1 MADFKYTRRA
11 RNDVDGLIEYIARDN
26 KFAADDF
33 ANQLIGKFFALA
45 ETPHMGREREDYGA
59 GIRTFPFGN
68 YMIFYR
74 PAKAGVIIVRVLHGA
89 RNLPGAFRARG

>member
-1 MADFKYTRRA
+1 MANFKYTRRA
-11 RNDVDGLIEYIARDN
+11 RNDVDGLIEYIARDS

-68 YMIFYR
+68 YVIFYR
-74 PAKAGVIIVRVLHGA
+74 PTKDGVTIARVLHGA
-89 RNLPGAFRARG
+89 RNLPETFKAES